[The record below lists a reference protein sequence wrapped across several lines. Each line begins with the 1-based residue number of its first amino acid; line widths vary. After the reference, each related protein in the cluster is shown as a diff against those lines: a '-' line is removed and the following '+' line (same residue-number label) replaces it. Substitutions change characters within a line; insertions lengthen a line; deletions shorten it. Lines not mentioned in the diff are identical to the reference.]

1 MRRTLVASLFAL
13 SLLGGLVLAGSP
25 EFDRGAAL
33 ASDDPCAAASGDP
46 GPPSGEPEPFI
57 SGTVIDAGSQAGLSG
72 LTVKLYRCVAGSGT
86 QVASQTT
93 GSGGA
98 FAFTGLSDPYW
109 YYVQVV
115 TTDLPASPTLNP
127 TAPIAVGDGEA
138 GMVLSFQ

>member
-1 MRRTLVASLFAL
+1 MRTTIGVGVLVLG
-13 SLLGGLVLAGSP
+13 LLGGLVYAGSP
-25 EFDRGAAL
+25 ASDGGAAM
-33 ASDDPCAAASGDP
+33 ASGDPCAAASGDP

-57 SGTVIDAGSQAGLSG
+57 SGTVIDAASSAGLSG

-109 YYVQVV
+109 YYVEVM
-115 TTDLPASPTLNP
+115 TANLPASPTLNP
-127 TAPIAVGDGEA
+127 TAPIAVGDGQA